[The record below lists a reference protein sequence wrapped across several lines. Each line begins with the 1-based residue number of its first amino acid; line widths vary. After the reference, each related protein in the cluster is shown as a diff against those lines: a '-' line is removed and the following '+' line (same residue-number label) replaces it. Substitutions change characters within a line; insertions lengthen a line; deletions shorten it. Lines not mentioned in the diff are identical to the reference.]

1 MKTPREIVLNRHQS
15 AETRLDQIRRDVVAD
30 LRHEK
35 AASCESPF
43 LVAAGLKFWRELIL
57 PARRTWAGI
66 AAVWVV
72 IGVINL
78 TQGDRPPTIARSS
91 TATPEGLRMAREQ
104 RQELMRELALLPTSE
119 PAEAAKTNLQPRS
132 QRREEFLNA

>member
-15 AETRLDQIRRDVVAD
+15 AETPLDQIRRDVVAE

-35 AASCESPF
+35 AANCEPPF
-43 LVAAGLKFWRELIL
+43 LVAAGLKLWRELIL

-66 AAVWVV
+66 AAVWMV
-72 IGVINL
+72 IGVMNL
-78 TQGDRPPTIARSS
+78 AQSDRT
-91 TATPEGLRMAREQ
+91 TAAVGVSPVTPQELRAASEQ
-104 RQELMRELALLPTSE
+104 RRALLLELALLPISE
-119 PAEAAKTNLQPRS
+119 PAEPAKPNLQPRS